1 MTSQNPLA
9 VTPRAFKFMTNLFEF
24 PFMNARTF
32 FAEKSLQP
40 NINDKM
46 KAGFS
51 QFLKCLKLYQEE
63 FDISIAQDDNVT
75 IYGSVTLENGAIV
88 RAVNNFHR
96 KAWFSNISVRMDSEE
111 LFDYSSDQGICYGQV
126 DY

>member
-9 VTPRAFKFMTNLFEF
+9 ITPRAFKFMTNLFEF
-24 PFMNARTF
+24 PFMNAHTF

-40 NINDKM
+40 NI

-51 QFLKCLKLYQEE
+51 QFLKCLKLYQKE

-75 IYGSVTLENGAIV
+75 IYGSVTLENGAII
-88 RAVNNFHR
+88 R
-96 KAWFSNISVRMDSEE
+96 
-111 LFDYSSDQGICYGQV
+111 ICYGQILLIV
-126 DY
+126 KINIKEQNTLNLVLIQCHKRYYTYYTMF